1 MENKTYPAIAI
12 SLLKFAEYNP
22 RKVTRSVIDQLK
34 RSLQEFGCPVP
45 IVVNTHKGRENVII
59 GGEKR
64 VRAATELGWTDIP
77 YNSVD
82 IPLQKEKALNLA
94 LNKIEDQW
102 EEEKPWDTEE
112 EIKNI
117 TEPISKYGEV
127 YQIGPH
133 RLMCGDSTNANDVK
147 KLMGEKLADMI
158 FTDPPYNVA
167 HTSREKQG
175 KFHTEK
181 GIILGDDQSQEDF
194 KKFTEGFFNTMRD
207 ALKAGGVIYVCT
219 GYTSYPLFY
228 YQMLNSGFVFSSTIV
243 WVKPSF
249 SIGWS
254 DYKKQ
259 YEQIMKGKLSKGKTK
274 AEGIIYGWKQ
284 GERHVFTGEANESDV
299 WNMPRKA
306 VTEMVHPTEK
316 PEWLIMKALK
326 GGSKFGNIVLDLFGG
341 SGSTLMAAHK
351 TGRIAYL
358 MERDEKFCDLIRK
371 RAKRLKM

>member
-1 MENKTYPAIAI
+1 MLFRS
-12 SLLKFAEYNP
+12 SLTGFNE
-22 RKVTRSVIDQLK
+22 VEVS
-34 RSLQEFGCPVP
+34 
-45 IVVNTHKGRENVII
+45 
-59 GGEKR
+59 
-64 VRAATELGWTDIP
+64 
-77 YNSVD
+77 
-82 IPLQKEKALNLA
+82 NL
-94 LNKIEDQW
+94 LDTTMLLEQ

-117 TEPISKYGEV
+117 TQPISKYGEV

-133 RLMCGDSTNANDVK
+133 RLMCGDSTNAEDVK

-326 GGSKFGNIVLDLFGG
+326 GGSRFGNIVLDLFGG

>member
-1 MENKTYPAIAI
+1 
-12 SLLKFAEYNP
+12 
-22 RKVTRSVIDQLK
+22 
-34 RSLQEFGCPVP
+34 
-45 IVVNTHKGRENVII
+45 
-59 GGEKR
+59 
-64 VRAATELGWTDIP
+64 
-77 YNSVD
+77 
-82 IPLQKEKALNLA
+82 
-94 LNKIEDQW
+94 
-102 EEEKPWDTEE
+102 
-112 EIKNI
+112 
-117 TEPISKYGEV
+117 
-127 YQIGPH
+127 
-133 RLMCGDSTNANDVK
+133 
-147 KLMGEKLADMI
+147 MGEKLADMV

-167 HTSREKQG
+167 HTSKEKQG

-326 GGSKFGNIVLDLFGG
+326 GGSRFGNIVLDLFGG